1 MKLQAEPPE
10 KTTNEE
16 SDIVSD
22 PKKQGKE
29 SEQCFFNSLALGLDL
44 RSSLT
49 QSPSMDLLV
58 PLKLS

>member
-29 SEQCFFNSLALGLDL
+29 SEQCLFNSLALGLDL
-44 RSSLT
+44 RPSLT
-49 QSPSMDLLV
+49 QSPSMDLA